1 MNISPAEA
9 IRRYDVSKPT
19 LYSDMKDGKLSFTV
33 DDRKRR
39 KINIAELERLY
50 EQRKGDND
58 NPSEKSVKKSSA
70 NTESNVKGT
79 SYEVGQLEKEVEYLK
94 REVQNRQQETERWQ
108 EAFDKA
114 QSTADKITTLL
125 EDHRTSKKDDGAGE
139 WDKSLKALESRIANQ
154 EATAKEEKERADKIL
169 RQNRAL
175 KKALD
180 EEKSK
185 GFFKKLFG

>member
-19 LYSDMKDGKLSFTV
+19 LYSDMKDGKLSFTM

-39 KINIAELERLY
+39 KINIAELDRLY
-50 EQRKGDND
+50 EKRAGGND
-58 NPSEKSVKKSSA
+58 NTSDDNVKNGSD
-70 NTESNVKGT
+70 NTESNVKDT
-79 SYEVGQLEKEVEYLK
+79 SYEVGRLEKEVEYLK

-114 QSTADKITTLL
+114 QSTADKITALL
-125 EDHRTSKKDDGAGE
+125 EDQRTSKKDDGAGE
-139 WDKSLKALESRIANQ
+139 WQKNLKALEARIANQ
-154 EATAKEEKERADKIL
+154 EATAKEEKERAEKIL

-180 EEKSK
+180 EEKNKS
-185 GFFKKLFG
+185 FFQKLFG

>member
-19 LYSDMKDGKLSFTV
+19 LYSDMKDGKLSFTI

-50 EQRKGDND
+50 KKREGGDD
-58 NPSEKSVKKSSA
+58 NLSDKNVKKNSE
-70 NTESNVKGT
+70 NTESNVKDA
-79 SYEVGQLEKEVEYLK
+79 SYEVGRLEKEVEYLK

-114 QSTADKITTLL
+114 QSTADKITALL
-125 EDHRTSKKDDGAGE
+125 EG
-139 WDKSLKALESRIANQ
+139 L
-154 EATAKEEKERADKIL
+154 
-169 RQNRAL
+169 L
-175 KKALD
+175 KKMMGQGSGKRIL
-180 EEKSK
+180 KH
-185 GFFKKLFG
+185 